1 MRIITTENSARQ
13 TTVLQSAKKIKTNT
27 QPQRTKGSACLNV
40 APSHLLAEQIR
51 QSQNGDTDATMALI
65 SAFDPLLEREAKR
78 LTEQNLFPE
87 KSDAKNEAITNFLDL
102 IGAFRLFEADDN
114 QIAGFVKKYL
124 HDIRI
129 NLLKSNSRH
138 CPDCHYVDFE
148 KELEED
154 SPYSRF
160 FPRCELR
167 AEEKLEREFI
177 TRALLKSMQILT
189 RKEEFAVKKIILE
202 NKPPSSVAKEL
213 HCSTRYLR
221 RLKQRSLAKMRIW
234 LETHYPTLRAN

>member
-1 MRIITTENSARQ
+1 MRIINTENSARH
-13 TTVLQSAKKIKTNT
+13 TTVLQSVKETKATA
-27 QPQRTKGSACLNV
+27 QPHRTKGSADRNV
-40 APSHLLAEQIR
+40 SPSHLLAEQIR
-51 QSQNGDTDATMALI
+51 RSQNGDTDAAMALI
-65 SAFDPLLEREAKR
+65 NAFDPLLEREAKR

-87 KSDAKNEAITNFLDL
+87 KSDAKHEAITNFLDL
-102 IGAFRLFEADDN
+102 IGSFRMFDADDN

-160 FPRCELR
+160 FPRCELQ
-167 AEEKLEREFI
+167 AEEKLEREFRI
-177 TRALLKSMQILT
+177 RALQKSMQILT
-189 RKEEFAVKKIILE
+189 RKEEAAVKKIILE

-221 RLKQRSLAKMRIW
+221 RLKQRSLAKMRVW
-234 LETHYPTLRAN
+234 LETNYPTLRTE